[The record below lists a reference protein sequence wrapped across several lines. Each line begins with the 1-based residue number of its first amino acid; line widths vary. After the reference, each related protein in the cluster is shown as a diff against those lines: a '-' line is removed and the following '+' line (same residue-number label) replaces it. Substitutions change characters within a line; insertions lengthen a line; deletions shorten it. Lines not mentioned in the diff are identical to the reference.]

1 MKQIAIAALA
11 ALLLGTSAAKAECN
25 QPMPGAVS
33 RVKLTGHPFS
43 AIPSH
48 DGCAIFVSLPGE
60 RLSQLLVMGRDNG
73 AIAPLHSIP
82 IRGGLTGMALSPD
95 GHFLAAASG
104 SGVMIFDTAKLV
116 AGGGDP
122 QVASSDDGPN
132 AGSIYAAFT
141 PDQHL
146 LFVAN
151 EGSASLSVYDVS
163 GLPGSLKKIGQV
175 PVGVAPV
182 GLAISSDG
190 KYLYS
195 TSEIGP
201 RAWPSKCT
209 TEGPLHPEGLLA
221 VIDITKA
228 GADPSHALASGVP
241 AGCNPV
247 RTVLSAD
254 GATLY
259 VTARGDNMLLAF
271 DTAKLPNDSAHARL
285 AGVTVGS
292 APVGVIAIKSK
303 VIVTNSNRFAGGD
316 NQTLSVLNA
325 ADLSSRPS
333 SIPAGGFPR
342 ELAVTPD
349 GNTML
354 VTNFM
359 SGDLELVDLR
369 RLDQAAK

>member
-1 MKQIAIAALA
+1 MKQIVIAALA
-11 ALLLGTSAAKAECN
+11 AFLLGTSAAKAECN
-25 QPMPGAVS
+25 QAMPDAVS
-33 RVKLTGHPFS
+33 RVRVAGNPFS
-43 AIPSH
+43 AIPSR
-48 DGCAIFVSLPGE
+48 DGCAVFVSLLGD

-73 AIAPLHSIP
+73 AIAPLHIVPVRS
-82 IRGGLTGMALSPD
+82 GLAGMALSPD
-95 GHFLAAASG
+95 GRFLAAATS
-104 SGVMIFDTAKLV
+104 SGVTIFDTAKLI
-116 AGGGDP
+116 AGASDP
-122 QVASSDDGPN
+122 QVASSEDGPH
-132 AGSIYAAFT
+132 AASVYAIFA

-146 LFVAN
+146 LFIAN

-163 GLPGSLKKIGQV
+163 GLPGHLKEIGRI

-182 GLAISSDG
+182 GFAISIDG

-201 RAWPSKCT
+201 RDWPSTCT
-209 TEGPLHPEGLLA
+209 TEGPLHPQGLLA
-221 VIDITKA
+221 VIDIAKA
-228 GADPSHALASGVP
+228 GADPSHAMVAGVP
-241 AGCNPV
+241 AGCSPV
-247 RTVLSAD
+247 RTVRSAD

-271 DTAKLPNDSAHARL
+271 DTAKLLGDSAHARMTS
-285 AGVTVGS
+285 ATVGS
-292 APVGVIAIKSK
+292 APVGVIAIKDK

-325 ADLSSRPS
+325 TDLSSRPS

-349 GNTML
+349 GNTLL
-354 VTNFM
+354 VTNFT